1 MSNTTIGVLAGRMT
15 VAQNAIADDLAE
27 LFNDELVPLTP
38 GSLGHRGRTF
48 RAIVVVDPDLWPL
61 SGELLGEYVPCLA
74 GTGGSFYLRLA

>member
-27 LFNDELVPLTP
+27 VFTGELVPLSP

-61 SGELLGEYVPCLA
+61 SDELSRELSPCLHA
-74 GTGGSFYLRLA
+74 TGGGFSLWLA